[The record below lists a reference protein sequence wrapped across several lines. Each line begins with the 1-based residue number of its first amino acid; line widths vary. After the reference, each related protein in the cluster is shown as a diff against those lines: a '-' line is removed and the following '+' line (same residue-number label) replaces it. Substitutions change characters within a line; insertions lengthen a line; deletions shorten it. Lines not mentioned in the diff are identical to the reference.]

1 MCTMAPPDVT
11 PRAIPSV
18 RPRSSLRRAAMF
30 AAGLLTIAGIAA
42 ACSSDGSSA
51 DVEPTSAGGARTAL
65 VEIHKSPGCEC
76 CAGWEAYMTAHGF
89 TVESTEEAD
98 LVAFKEARGVPS
110 DAWSC
115 HTAVIE
121 SYTVEGHVPVEAIED
136 LLAERPDIDGIALP
150 GMPPG
155 SPGMPGE
162 KEAPFDVLAI
172 DDGTLSSFGAY

>member
-1 MCTMAPPDVT
+1 MAPPDV
-11 PRAIPSV
+11 IPHAMPGDRS
-18 RPRSSLRRAAMF
+18 RPSLRGAAML
-30 AAGLLTIAGIAA
+30 AAGLLAIAAIAA

-51 DVEPTSAGGARTAL
+51 DTQPTAADGAGTAVVELHAA
-65 VEIHKSPGCEC
+65 PGCDC
-76 CAGWEAYMTAHGF
+76 CGGWVEYMTSHGF

-98 LVAFKEARGVPS
+98 LSAFKEARGVPR

-115 HTAVIE
+115 HTAVIDG
-121 SYTVEGHVPVEAIED
+121 YTVEGHVPVEAIED

-162 KEAPFDVLAI
+162 KAVPFEVLAI
-172 DDGTLSSFGAY
+172 DDGTISTFGEY